1 VKVPPLAVAV
11 LAMGKTLDERV
22 RDAEHV
28 HVRAAVAV
36 AVATSR
42 GYAATGR

>member
-1 VKVPPLAVAV
+1 MKVPPLAVAV

-22 RDAEHV
+22 SDAEDV
-28 HVRAAVAV
+28 HFRAAAV

-42 GYAATGR
+42 GCAATER